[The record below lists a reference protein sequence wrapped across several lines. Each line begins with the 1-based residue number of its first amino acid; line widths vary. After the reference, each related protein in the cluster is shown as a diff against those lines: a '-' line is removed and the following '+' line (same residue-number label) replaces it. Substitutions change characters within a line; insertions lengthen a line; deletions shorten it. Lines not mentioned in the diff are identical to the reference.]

1 MQSSTEAA
9 DTQVPDLIGQILGG
23 AYRVLRQLDA
33 GGMGMVYEAE
43 HVRLRRPLAVKIMA
57 GHLSQDQNALARFH
71 REAEIISQLE
81 HPHIVQVV
89 DFDTTPA
96 GQPFLVMELLRGR
109 SLESRL
115 EQGRLPIAEAIL
127 IATQAASGLS
137 AAHRSDIVHR
147 DLKPANVFL
156 LDSAHSSPSGGGETF
171 VKLLDFGISKRTGH
185 SHGLTGEFDILGTPD
200 YMAPEQALGRTA
212 MVDHRGDQFA
222 LAVITYEMLTG
233 RLPFAADEVMEVL
246 QRVIRDTPTLPSAVR
261 PEVPP
266 SIDDV
271 LLRALSKRPEER
283 FSNIADFAETLSAAF
298 RDAGRVSVPSLG
310 GAAPDHSRPPPLPAQ
325 HGPAQHAPVPPAA
338 VPHPGGRATPG
349 GRAESPLALTGLR
362 GALPAR
368 PTPPRDLGG
377 ARDFGGVDPGFR
389 PTEAPAADRTSLHPS
404 QVPPR
409 ELPSPLPSASLAPS
423 ASVAPGGSLAQSAPP
438 NFTPGAAR
446 QDAPRQDAPRA
457 RFDSVQDAP
466 RARFDSVNVEGHSSS
481 ASPKPAQGQQG
492 QQGLPGQGLHKPSE
506 PPPTMGPAVR
516 HERRSTSWSKKDPA
530 TTVRDLIAR
539 AHQELGLDTPELALS
554 YAESALAIADELST
568 HAEVKQQVEAN
579 TRVLERIFERVIGRM
594 DAAIS
599 LGEIPSGAAPLSP
612 HQAFLL
618 SRIDGHLTVEE
629 ALDLSPLPRMQTLRH
644 LADLLRAGYLR
655 LDRTTIDRPTT
666 RRRGP

>member
-1 MQSSTEAA
+1 MHPSTEAA
-9 DTQVPDLIGQILGG
+9 DAQVPDLIGQILGG

-115 EQGRLPIAEAIL
+115 ELGMLPIAEAVL
-127 IATQAASGLS
+127 IATQAAAGLN
-137 AAHRSDIVHR
+137 AAHRRDIVHR

-156 LDSAHSSPSGGGETF
+156 LDGDETF

-185 SHGLTGEFDILGTPD
+185 SRGLTGEFDILGTPD

-212 MVDHRGDQFA
+212 MVDQRGDQFA

-233 RLPFAADEVMEVL
+233 KLPFAADEVMEVL
-246 QRVIRDTPTLPSAVR
+246 QRVIRDEPTPPSVLR
-261 PEVPP
+261 PEVPAA
-266 SIDDV
+266 IDEV
-271 LLRALSKRPEER
+271 LLHALAKRPEER
-283 FSNIADFAETLSAAF
+283 FPTIADFADALAAAF
-298 RDAGRVSVPSLG
+298 RD
-310 GAAPDHSRPPPLPAQ
+310 
-325 HGPAQHAPVPPAA
+325 
-338 VPHPGGRATPG
+338 GGRASALPG
-349 GRAESPLALTGLR
+349 GGLPLPPSDRSAAPAALASRGASPLALTGLR

-377 ARDFGGVDPGFR
+377 IEPNLRAH
-389 PTEAPAADRTSLHPS
+389 TQAAEEASRATLRPS

-409 ELPSPLPSASLAPS
+409 ELPSPLPSASLASGS
-423 ASVAPGGSLAQSAPP
+423 AVPPAGSLAPPVPPSFAQS
-438 NFTPGAAR
+438 TAR
-446 QDAPRQDAPRA
+446 QDLPRP
-457 RFDSVQDAP
+457 RFDSVDVP
-466 RARFDSVNVEGHSSS
+466 GYSS
-481 ASPKPAQGQQG
+481 AGYSSP
-492 QQGLPGQGLHKPSE
+492 PGTVTPSTAAGSTRGTHSPSE
-506 PPPTMGPAVR
+506 PPTTTGPAVAR
-516 HERRSTSWSKKDPA
+516 ERRSTSWSKKDPA

-554 YAESALAIADELST
+554 YAESALSIADELST

-579 TRVLERIFERVIGRM
+579 TRVLERIFERVIGRL
-594 DAAIS
+594 DATIV
-599 LGEIPSGAAPLSP
+599 LGEIPSGIAPLSP

-618 SRIDGHLTVEE
+618 SRIDGYLSVEE

-655 LDRTTIDRPTT
+655 LDRTTIDRPTS